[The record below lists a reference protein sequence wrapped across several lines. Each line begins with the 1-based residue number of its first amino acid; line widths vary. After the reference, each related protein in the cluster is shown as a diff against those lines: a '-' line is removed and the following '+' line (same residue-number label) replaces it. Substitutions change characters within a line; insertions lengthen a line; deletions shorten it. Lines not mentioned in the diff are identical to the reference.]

1 MTAFL
6 RSLPPMLKTNFFA
19 CAAAALLLCGALA
32 LPSAARA
39 ADPTIVVGT
48 AGKETDAEVYYAQ
61 DMGFFKKA
69 GLNVEIQTLP
79 NGAAVAS
86 AVASGALQIGDSNT
100 LSLATARQKGLP
112 FAIFAPGAVYQSTTP
127 TTSVGVAPNGPI
139 KTAKD
144 LTGKVLAGVSLGG
157 LDQLSLMVWLDKNGG
172 DSAAVKFV
180 ELPPSQ
186 MVAALE
192 RGTVSAVSLPDPQ
205 LDAALADGA
214 ARVIGNNYE
223 AIAKTFMITGWF
235 AMTDYIAKNPD
246 VIKKFAD
253 AMAET
258 AAWANANHERAA
270 EILLKYTKIDA
281 KKSHVRFAARLS
293 PGIVQPVLDAGAQY
307 KMLDKSVTVSDLL
320 SLK

>member
-1 MTAFL
+1 
-6 RSLPPMLKTNFFA
+6 MLKTMFFA
-19 CAAAALLLCGALA
+19 CVATALVAAGTLGTAQ
-32 LPSAARA
+32 PVRA
-39 ADPTIVVGT
+39 ADTSIVVGT
-48 AGKETDAEVYYAQ
+48 AGKETDAEVYYAL
-61 DMGFFKKA
+61 DMGFFKKQ

-86 AVASGALQIGDSNT
+86 AVAAGALQIGDSNT

-112 FAIFAPGAVYQSTTP
+112 FVIFAPGAVYQSTAP
-127 TTSVGVAPNGPI
+127 TTAVGVAANGPI

-157 LDQLSLMVWLDKNGG
+157 LDQLSLHVWLDKSGG
-172 DSAAVKFV
+172 DSTAVKFV
-180 ELPPSQ
+180 ELGPAQ

-192 RGTVSAVSLPDPQ
+192 RGTVAAVSLPDPV
-205 LDAALADGA
+205 LTAALNDGTV
-214 ARVIGNNYE
+214 RVIGNNYE

-235 AMTDYIAKNPD
+235 ATNDYIAKNPD
-246 VIKKFAD
+246 VIKKYAD

-258 AAWANANHERAA
+258 AAWANANHDKAS

-281 KKSHVRFAARLS
+281 KKSRVRYAGRLNAA
-293 PGIVQPVLDAGAQY
+293 IVQPVLDAGAQY
-307 KMLDKSVTVSDLL
+307 KMLDKSVTVTELL